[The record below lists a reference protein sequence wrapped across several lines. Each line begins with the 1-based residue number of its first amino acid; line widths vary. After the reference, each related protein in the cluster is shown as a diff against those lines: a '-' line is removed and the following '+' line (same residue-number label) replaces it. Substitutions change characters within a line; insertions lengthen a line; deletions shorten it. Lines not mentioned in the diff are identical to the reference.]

1 MLKEFNQNTR
11 ALWRNQEWR
20 TFIIFTYPL
29 TLLGYLIQKGFEALF
44 GRFYL
49 KH

>member
-1 MLKEFNQNTR
+1 MLEEFSENTR
-11 ALWRNQEWR
+11 ACWRHKEWR
-20 TFIIFTYPL
+20 TFIILAYPF